1 MQPELMMKLLCA
13 GSLDH
18 DTGAGESQRADDVIR
33 PALHIDMT
41 GLRTALL
48 QIFTDLLP
56 GITPDFIVSH
66 NQFASR
72 EFRHPTFTAST
83 CEKRL

>member
-13 GSLDH
+13 GTFNH
-18 DTGAGESQRADDVIR
+18 DTGVGESQMADDVIR
-33 PALHIDMT
+33 LAFQPDMT

-56 GITPDFIVSH
+56 GITPDFIVCH